1 MASSLTPTET
11 YTVCRYKL
19 RLTSEDCEE
28 MPEPLTLIRPV
39 QIAAF
44 LWNRVF
50 EGLDREAMCAVYFD
64 ASRRVIGWTLAYV
77 GCLTRCHVE
86 PRGIVVPAL
95 LVNAQALLIAHN
107 HPSGLPEPSEHDKL
121 FASQIRMACDIL
133 GITFVDSMVLADGRP
148 EASQRW
154 SSMKAIYY

>member
-1 MASSLTPTET
+1 MMASSLTPTET

-107 HPSGLPEPSEHDKL
+107 HIASPRRTLP
-121 FASQIRMACDIL
+121 ASRPL
-133 GITFVDSMVLADGRP
+133 LLANGK
-148 EASQRW
+148 EGG
-154 SSMKAIYY
+154 